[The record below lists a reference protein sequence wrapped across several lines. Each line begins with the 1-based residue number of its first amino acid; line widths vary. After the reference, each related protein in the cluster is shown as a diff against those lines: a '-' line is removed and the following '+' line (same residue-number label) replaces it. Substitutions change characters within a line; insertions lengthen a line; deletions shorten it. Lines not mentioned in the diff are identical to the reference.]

1 MCFTINRPNT
11 NKDLDS
17 FTYGRPSVQAGSE
30 STTLATLHQTNTK
43 QMSSEHG
50 FVNSKQI
57 ITDQTTAP
65 SGSDFRQGCLLSS
78 CSGSSAV
85 EHDLLDAV
93 LERGEGPNGSAG
105 GGAGAAGR

>member
-1 MCFTINRPNT
+1 M
-11 NKDLDS
+11 S
-17 FTYGRPSVQAGSE
+17 F
-30 STTLATLHQTNTK
+30 
-43 QMSSEHG
+43 EHG

-57 ITDQTTAP
+57 ITQTTAP
-65 SGSDFRQGCLLSS
+65 SGSDFRQGQGCLLSS